1 MKRFAAVGL
10 LLTLAAPVMG
20 QSSDFQQLLSGKE
33 FPLTLSLKELNGDW
47 RRLSIGGADAAKGG
61 MGDMMSQLMQM
72 GMMSEMGKNKGK
84 EDPAGAMLG
93 LSLLGGLFG
102 GGGESK
108 EPVYYTKGQTVTV
121 GGETF
126 LIAYRY
132 QKPAMNF
139 MQMAAAAQK
148 NGQGPDPGQM
158 TAGKLSPE
166 SSLAISLIN
175 ARNIASLNDIRP
187 FNMEQEIAEGAQGGG
202 GLMEL
207 FAQQAAK
214 EAAEAKQPP
223 QPVARPAA
231 PRKPGARP
239 KSRP

>member
-20 QSSDFQQLLSGKE
+20 QSSEFQQLLSGKE
-33 FPLTLSLKELNGDW
+33 FPLTLTLKELNGDW

-93 LSLLGGLFG
+93 MSLLGGLFG

-148 NGQGPDPGQM
+148 NGQGPDPSQ
-158 TAGKLSPE
+158 TAAGKLSPE

-214 EAAEAKQPP
+214 EAAGAKQPP
-223 QPVARPAA
+223 PPAARPAA
-231 PRKPGARP
+231 ARKPVAP
-239 KSRP
+239 SKSRP